1 MGSRKKIMALNNIK
15 SKKKIVFAFLRNVPI
30 SPRKMRLMT
39 NNIRNISVNKALNIL
54 NNNKKKSSIFLKK
67 LLLSALSNWKLK
79 NKNIENIENIDKP
92 LYIREIIVN
101 KAHTLKR
108 LRIVSKGRANQ
119 IKKTFNNVKI
129 IINN

>member
-1 MGSRKKIMALNNIK
+1 
-15 SKKKIVFAFLRNVPI
+15 
-30 SPRKMRLMT
+30 
-39 NNIRNISVNKALNIL
+39 RNISVNKALNIL

-79 NKNIENIENIDKP
+79 NKNIDKP

>member
-1 MGSRKKIMALNNIK
+1 MGSIKKIMALNNIK
-15 SKKKIVFAFLRNVPI
+15 SQKKIVFAFLRNVPI

-79 NKNIENIENIDKP
+79 NKNIENLDKP